1 MRVIIDDTKTLVE
14 LFQSTNTHH
23 HDKALYRNKVNIPL
37 FKEYHVVRGHF
48 SPPSPAESQ
57 DIFEISK
64 IPTTI
69 SQVTRLFLTTAKM
82 ATDTPKLIHCI
93 VLDAGPII
101 KNEPSVSTLLGQ
113 AETLYTIP
121 SVVDEIRD
129 AVTRIRIENTLLP
142 FLKLR
147 SPKPA
152 SIKVISDFARKTG
165 DLEVLSRPDIHL
177 MALAYEL
184 ECERNHGDWRLRSTP
199 GQKGL
204 NGVKPE
210 SLKADAQRE
219 TEAVAERVKEIEG
232 ERVAPPETRGAWGTS
247 IPSAADSLSSE
258 KPVEENINE
267 KLEDSHTSSPN
278 KGETQQTVLE
288 ATPSRSEGPV
298 EPIPT
303 PAAESTPEVL
313 KETLEST
320 HISSPETDEV
330 QEPVADVPSAEATAE
345 LVSASDP
352 SVEEVEAS
360 ESEESDDEGGW
371 ITPSNLNKHQEKDA
385 NGPRKPSKA
394 PPRME
399 VVTITSDYAMQNVLL
414 RMNLNLMAPNLA
426 RIRELKTWVLRCHAC
441 FFITK
446 DMSKQFC
453 ARCGKPTLLRA
464 SCSTDKNG
472 NFKVHLKK
480 NMQWNTR
487 GNVYSIPKPVAGT
500 SNGKLVAGG
509 GKGGWGQSLILAE
522 DQKEYLQAM
531 TGARRNKEK
540 DLMDE
545 DYLPNLLS
553 GDRGKASGRPK
564 VGAGRNVNS
573 KKRR

>member
-1 MRVIIDDTKTLVE
+1 
-14 LFQSTNTHH
+14 
-23 HDKALYRNKVNIPL
+23 
-37 FKEYHVVRGHF
+37 
-48 SPPSPAESQ
+48 
-57 DIFEISK
+57 
-64 IPTTI
+64 
-69 SQVTRLFLTTAKM
+69 M
-82 ATDTPKLIHCI
+82 ATDAPKLIHCI

-113 AETLYTIP
+113 AEALYTIP
-121 SVVDEIRD
+121 AVIDEIRD
-129 AVTRIRIENTLLP
+129 AVTRARIENTLLP

-147 SPKPA
+147 SPRPA

-199 GQKGL
+199 GQKGP

-210 SLKADAQRE
+210 SLKNNATRE
-219 TEAVAERVKEIEG
+219 TEEAVVETVKESEG
-232 ERVAPPETRGAWGTS
+232 EKAAPPETRGAWGTS
-247 IPSAADSLSSE
+247 IP
-258 KPVEENINE
+258 
-267 KLEDSHTSSPN
+267 T
-278 KGETQQTVLE
+278 
-288 ATPSRSEGPV
+288 
-298 EPIPT
+298 
-303 PAAESTPEVL
+303 
-313 KETLEST
+313 
-320 HISSPETDEV
+320 
-330 QEPVADVPSAEATAE
+330 AEATAE
-345 LVSASDP
+345 SVKERLENTHISLPETVEVQESTAEILSPSAEKTAEAPAPSDP

-360 ESEESDDEGGW
+360 ESEGSDDEGGW
-371 ITPSNLNKHQEKDA
+371 ITPSNLKKHQERDA
-385 NGPRKPSKA
+385 NGAAKPSKA

-426 RIRELKTWVLRCHAC
+426 RIRQLKSWVLRCHAC
-441 FFITK
+441 FYITK

-453 ARCGKPTLLRA
+453 ARCGKPTLLRT
-464 SCSTDKNG
+464 SCSTDKDG

-553 GDRGKASGRPK
+553 GDRGRAGGRPK
-564 VGAGRNVNS
+564 VGAGKNVNS